1 MNQHNDNRED
11 NKEITVQEFLQQI
24 GIAAAVEAFLGKEEV
39 NGLLNEVHG
48 TGCLQLTE
56 LIETMPASIQESLN
70 KALEGLEGQYNDY
83 IKATMDRFK
92 EELASGLFATTEILS
107 PTAATKVMYAYQD
120 DLDACSDEVMQLMR
134 DMADEIWEYGKGKFL
149 NRWGGYMNKLENN
162 EDRVRLLKAIMGD
175 EFPESENC
183 VVIPVMAGDI
193 ADAFKQLEMML
204 SGEYPKE

>member
-149 NRWGGYMNKLENN
+149 NR
-162 EDRVRLLKAIMGD
+162 
-175 EFPESENC
+175 
-183 VVIPVMAGDI
+183 
-193 ADAFKQLEMML
+193 
-204 SGEYPKE
+204 

>member
-1 MNQHNDNRED
+1 MNQHNDYRED

-56 LIETMPASIQESLN
+56 LIQTMPASIQESLN
-70 KALEGLEGQYNDY
+70 KDLEGLEGQYNDY
-83 IKATMDRFK
+83 IEATMGKFRQ
-92 EELASGLFATTEILS
+92 ELASRLFATTEVLS
-107 PTAATKVMYAYQD
+107 PTAATKVVYAYQD
-120 DLDACSDEVMQLMR
+120 DLDACSDKMMQMMR
-134 DMADEIWEYGKGKFL
+134 DMADEVWEYGKDGFLKDWGK
-149 NRWGGYMNKLENN
+149 YMMELENN
-162 EDRVRLLKAIMGD
+162 EDRVSLLKAIMGD

>member
-24 GIAAAVEAFLGKEEV
+24 GIAPAVEAFLGKEEV

-92 EELASGLFATTEILS
+92 EELASRLFATTEILS

>member
-1 MNQHNDNRED
+1 MNQHNDYRED

-70 KALEGLEGQYNDY
+70 KDLEGLEGQYNY
-83 IKATMDRFK
+83 YVEAVMGKFRQ
-92 EELASGLFATTEILS
+92 ELASRLFATTEILS

-120 DLDACSDEVMQLMR
+120 DLDACSDQMMQLMR
-134 DMADEIWEYGKGKFL
+134 AMADEVWEYGKDKFL
-149 NRWGGYMNKLENN
+149 KGCGGYMMDLENN
-162 EDRVRLLKAIMGD
+162 EDRVCLLKAIMGD
-175 EFPESENC
+175 EFPDSENC
-183 VVIPVMAGDI
+183 EVIPVMAGDI
-193 ADAFKQLEMML
+193 TDALMQLSMIL
-204 SGEYPKE
+204 GGECPEE

>member
-1 MNQHNDNRED
+1 MNQHNDYRED

-24 GIAAAVEAFLGKEEV
+24 GIEPAVEEFLGKEEV

-92 EELASGLFATTEILS
+92 EELASRLFATTEILS

-134 DMADEIWEYGKGKFL
+134 DMADEIWEYGKDGFLKDWGK
-149 NRWGGYMNKLENN
+149 YMMELENN
-162 EDRVRLLKAIMGD
+162 EDRVCLLKAIMGD

-183 VVIPVMAGDI
+183 MVIPVMAGDI
-193 ADAFKQLEMML
+193 ADALMQLRRMF

>member
-1 MNQHNDNRED
+1 MNQHNDYRED

-56 LIETMPASIQESLN
+56 QIKTMPASIQEFLN
-70 KALEGLEGQYNDY
+70 KDLEGLEGQYNDY

-92 EELASGLFATTEILS
+92 EELASRLFATTEILS

-134 DMADEIWEYGKGKFL
+134 DMADEIWEYGKDGFLKDWGK
-149 NRWGGYMNKLENN
+149 YMMELENN
-162 EDRVRLLKAIMGD
+162 EDRVCLLKAIMGD

-183 VVIPVMAGDI
+183 MVIPVMAGDI
-193 ADAFKQLEMML
+193 ADALMQLRRMF
-204 SGEYPKE
+204 SGECSEE